1 MFMTIPKI
9 TLSIII
15 PCYNEQSTLQSC
27 IDRVFAIQ
35 SATLSLDIIII
46 DDCSS
51 DESFAIA
58 SNLSRQ
64 HPEITVVHHDKNHGK
79 GAAIHSGIKQAKGDF
94 IAVQDA
100 DLEYN
105 PQDLVRLLHPLI
117 EDKADVVFGS
127 RFFSSDEH
135 RVLYFWHS
143 IGNRFLTFLSNMLTD
158 LNLTDMETCYKV
170 FKRKLLQSLD
180 LHENRF
186 GFEPEVVAKV
196 AHKRV
201 RIYEMG
207 ISYAGRTYE
216 EGKKIGA
223 KDGFRAI
230 FCILKYNLPTAPLP
244 IQLLIY
250 LFIGGAAGVVNLGS
264 FWTLSFFTIPLI
276 PSTILSFYFAALIN
290 YILTILVLFR
300 KNARWKTFEE
310 YSIYFIVVSI
320 LASLD
325 ALLTT
330 WFSHLGSY
338 LMYAKIQSALLLF
351 LLNFFARKF
360 IVFYEKPRASWGI
373 TDRQQ

>member
-1 MFMTIPKI
+1 MTVPKT

-15 PCYNEQSTLQSC
+15 PCYNEYSTLQRC
-27 IDRVFAIQ
+27 IDRVFTIQ
-35 SATLSLDIIII
+35 SATLSLDIIIV
-46 DDCSS
+46 DDGSS
-51 DESFAIA
+51 DTSFTIA

-64 HPEITVVHHDKNHGK
+64 HPEITILHHEKNLGK
-79 GAAIHSGIKQAKGDF
+79 GAAIHSGIKAAKGNF
-94 IAVQDA
+94 IAIQDA

-105 PQDLVRLLHPLI
+105 PMDLIRLLHPLI
-117 EDKADVVFGS
+117 KGNADVVFGS
-127 RFFSSDEH
+127 RFLSNDEH

-143 IGNRFLTFLSNMLTD
+143 VGNRFLTLLSNMLTD

-170 FKRKLLQSLD
+170 FKRELLQSLD
-180 LHENRF
+180 LNEKRF

-216 EGKKIGA
+216 EGKKISA

-250 LFIGGAAGVVNLGS
+250 LFIGGASGGANLGS
-264 FWTLSFFTIPLI
+264 FLTLSFFTVPLI
-276 PSTILSFYFAALIN
+276 PSTILSFYFAAVIN
-290 YILTILVLFR
+290 YILTTLVLFR
-300 KNARWKTFEE
+300 KNARWRTKQE
-310 YSIYFIVVSI
+310 YSIYFFFVSI

-325 ALLTT
+325 ALVTT
-330 WFSHLGSY
+330 WLFHLGSD
-338 LMYAKIQSALLLF
+338 LLYAKIQSTLLLF
-351 LLNFFARKF
+351 LLNFLVRKY
-360 IVFYEKPRASWGI
+360 IVFYEKPRPAWGAP
-373 TDRQQ
+373 DQQQ